1 MDKKNIAAI
10 VILGIIVLLIGY
22 NYLIVSSYNKSAS
35 TQRESIMSCDVDSD
49 CEVKRY
55 YYNRCDMMFEG
66 CFSKNEAPLDDL
78 KSYTPFELTLCVVIF
93 PDSCSCVANKCV
105 DARLINQNL

>member
-1 MDKKNIAAI
+1 MDKKNITAI

-78 KSYTPFELTLCVVIF
+78 KSYITLRPICTILS
-93 PDSCSCVANKCV
+93 PDSCSCVENKCV
-105 DARLINQNL
+105 GS